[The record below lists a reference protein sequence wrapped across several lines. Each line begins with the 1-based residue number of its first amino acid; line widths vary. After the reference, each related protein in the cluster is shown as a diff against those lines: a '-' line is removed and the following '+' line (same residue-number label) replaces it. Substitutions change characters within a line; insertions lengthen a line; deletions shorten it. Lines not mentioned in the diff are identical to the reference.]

1 MSYQVVTVGHFCFLL
16 GYCIFS
22 VICERA
28 RGCPNHVSSFRMS
41 QIRFRVKSQRTGRH
55 VWFTAKTMRQSKDWW
70 VLNQTSFH
78 TQTAHAVAFQSLTQS
93 RKALVSSDGE
103 KQTSNSPNGHA
114 DKRQVRRAHRERKY
128 GFIIIIIIIMYSFE
142 R

>member
-1 MSYQVVTVGHFCFLL
+1 MSYQVITVRHFCFLL

-28 RGCPNHVSSFRMS
+28 SGCPNHVSSFRMS

-70 VLNQTSFH
+70 VLNKTSFH
-78 TQTAHAVAFQSLTQS
+78 TQTAHAVTLPFNLS
-93 RKALVSSDGE
+93 RSHAKHLPVV
-103 KQTSNSPNGHA
+103 HA
-114 DKRQVRRAHRERKY
+114 DKRQVRRAHQERKY
-128 GFIIIIIIIMYSFE
+128 GFIIIIIIIIIMYSFVC
-142 R
+142 